1 VRPKHEVAFF
11 SKNELVAPALLY
23 FIPFWS
29 RRLISVVNWR
39 DGSSNQLKEEVS
51 MALWKETAQN
61 EQRTMPNE
69 QKAMPNEQ
77 RAMPSEPSEKAEPAP
92 APVNPVSSRRE
103 SLSRDRHESV
113 LGSGVSIEGKME
125 GNGDVRIAGKFK
137 GDIHIKGNLNIQKG
151 AHLTVKINAEA
162 VTIEGEV
169 EGTVVASGQVTLSES
184 AQVVGDLKAKTL
196 TVSAGS
202 RMRGNVEFG
211 WNDSEA
217 AKFGN
222 GRAHDTDKTVSAAR
236 EQAGVSRE
244 L

>member
-1 VRPKHEVAFF
+1 
-11 SKNELVAPALLY
+11 
-23 FIPFWS
+23 
-29 RRLISVVNWR
+29 
-39 DGSSNQLKEEVS
+39 

-69 QKAMPNEQ
+69 QRMAAQSEQ
-77 RAMPSEPSEKAEPAP
+77 SEKAEAAP
-92 APVNPVSSRRE
+92 APVLPVTSRRE
-103 SLSRDRHESV
+103 SMPRDRYESV

-125 GNGDVRIAGKFK
+125 GDGDVRIAGKFK
-137 GDIHIKGNLNIQKG
+137 GDIHIKGNLNVQKG
-151 AHLTVKINAEA
+151 AHLTAKINADA

-196 TVSAGS
+196 AVSAGS

-217 AKFGN
+217 AKFVN
-222 GRAHDTDKTVSAAR
+222 GRTLDSVKTVSAVR
-236 EQAGVSRE
+236 EQAGVTRE

>member
-1 VRPKHEVAFF
+1 
-11 SKNELVAPALLY
+11 
-23 FIPFWS
+23 
-29 RRLISVVNWR
+29 
-39 DGSSNQLKEEVS
+39 

-69 QKAMPNEQ
+69 QKVAAQSEQ
-77 RAMPSEPSEKAEPAP
+77 SEKTEAAP
-92 APVNPVSSRRE
+92 APVTPVAPRRE
-103 SLSRDRHESV
+103 SMPRDRHESI

-125 GNGDVRIAGKFK
+125 GDGDVRIAGKFK

-151 AHLTVKINAEA
+151 AHLAAKINADA

-202 RMRGNVEFG
+202 RMRGNGEFG
-211 WNDSEA
+211 WNDSDA
-217 AKFGN
+217 AKFAN
-222 GRAHDTDKTVSAAR
+222 GRAHESNKTVSTVREQPGVAR
-236 EQAGVSRE
+236 E